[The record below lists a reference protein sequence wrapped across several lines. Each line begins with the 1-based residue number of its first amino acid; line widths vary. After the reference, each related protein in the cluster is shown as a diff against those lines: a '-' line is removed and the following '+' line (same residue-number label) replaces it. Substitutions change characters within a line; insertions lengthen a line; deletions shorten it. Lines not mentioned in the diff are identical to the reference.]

1 MNAPT
6 TLKELMPASP
16 DTDNKGQ
23 QGQDIIH
30 ESAHLHVTGEAI
42 YTDDIPELRGT
53 LYAALIL
60 SPVAHGELIG
70 DGIDYAA
77 IMKEHGVVAV
87 YTAKDIPGE
96 NNCGPIIH
104 DDPFLADGKVEFLGQ
119 AVAVVVATDMLYA
132 REVAKRAKVLV
143 KELPALLTIEEALEA
158 KSFIMPA
165 KGITRGKPAEAIANA
180 SHQITG
186 STYCGQ
192 QEQFYLEG
200 QITYA
205 VPREDDQLTL
215 YVSTQH
221 PDGNQRE
228 AAAALNLTT
237 KDVEVICRRMGGAFG
252 GKEGNASIFSQSAAL
267 AAFKLKKPVKLR
279 INRDDDMMVTGKRH
293 DFRIDYTVGF
303 DDNGR
308 ILGADFMLASR
319 CGYSTD
325 FSGPVNDRAVLHI
338 DNCYYL
344 PHLHIISHR
353 CKTHTQSGT
362 AFRGFG
368 GPQGMFGIETVIE
381 EIALKTG
388 LDALDVRKVNLYQ
401 DPAVSGDAGSMTTQY
416 NQVIEDFIADKV
428 IDQVEAESKYRARRD
443 SVNTFNA
450 KNKYRK
456 KGVALVP
463 LKFGIS
469 FTATML
475 NQGGALLN
483 IYMDGSVSVNHG
495 GTEMGQG
502 LNTKMQQVAADGL
515 GIPVRYVRV
524 SGTDT
529 QKVPNASATA
539 ASSGADIN
547 GAAINNACDQMRA
560 RLAPVAA
567 RMLGCDAAD
576 IVFAQGAA
584 SVRQDT
590 TPVRQDATPVRPELV
605 EGFTPSSTPPKLTQI
620 DWKSL
625 IKQAWLDR
633 VGLSVTGFYM
643 TPDIKYDFTTL
654 QGKAFY
660 YNCYGAAVTEVE
672 IDTRTGEWWL
682 QAVDIVH
689 DAGQS
694 INPSIDIGQ
703 IEGAYVQGMGW
714 LTMEECVWDLK
725 GKKTEDGF
733 SGRGKLLTHGPST
746 YKIPVASDIP
756 EHFKVSFFDGQNVK
770 PTPFRSKAVGE
781 PPLMLALSAYFALR
795 DAVSASADHTARV
808 DLTAPATPEKIL
820 MACERAK
827 ALSQP

>member
-6 TLKELMPASP
+6 TLKELMPDTAK
-16 DTDNKGQ
+16 DTDSKGQ

-30 ESAHLHVTGEAI
+30 ESAHLHVTGEAV

-60 SPVAHGELIG
+60 SPVAHGTLIG

-158 KSFIMPA
+158 QSFIMPA

-180 SHQITG
+180 PRKITG

-205 VPREDDQLTL
+205 VPREDNQLTL

-381 EIALKTG
+381 EIAQNIGK
-388 LDALDVRKVNLYQ
+388 DPVDVRKVNLYQ
-401 DPAVSGDAGSMTTQY
+401 DPAISGDAGSMTTQY

-443 SVNTFNA
+443 SVNAFNA

-515 GIPVRYVRV
+515 GIPVRHVRV
-524 SGTDT
+524 TGTDT

-547 GAAINNACDQMRA
+547 GAAVNNACDQMRA

-567 RMLGCDAAD
+567 RMLGCHADAIKFEAGQAVNTGTSGLND
-576 IVFAQGAA
+576 KK
-584 SVRQDT
+584 SV
-590 TPVRQDATPVRPELV
+590 
-605 EGFTPSSTPPKLTQI
+605 
-620 DWKSL
+620 DWTSL

-795 DAVSASADHTARV
+795 DAVSASAGHTARV

-827 ALSQP
+827 AKLHL

>member
-6 TLKELMPASP
+6 TLKEFMPA
-16 DTDNKGQ
+16 TDLAGQ
-23 QGQDIIH
+23 QGQGIVH
-30 ESAHLHVTGEAI
+30 ESAHLHVTGEAV

-70 DGIDYAA
+70 EGIDRAA
-77 IMKEHGVVAV
+77 ILAQHGVVAV

-104 DDPFLADGKVEFLGQ
+104 DDPFLAAGKVEFLGQ
-119 AVAVVVATDMLYA
+119 AVAVVVAHDMLYA

-158 KSFIMPA
+158 QSFIMPA
-165 KGITRGKPAEAIANA
+165 KGITRGKPAEAIEKAPRK
-180 SHQITG
+180 ITG

-267 AAFKLKKPVKLR
+267 AAHLLKKPVKLR
-279 INRDDDMMVTGKRH
+279 VNRDDDMMITGKRH

-303 DDNGR
+303 DDSGR

-381 EIALKTG
+381 EIAQQIGK
-388 LDALDVRKVNLYQ
+388 DPLDVRKANLYQ

-428 IDQVEAESKYRARRD
+428 IDQVEAESAYRARRT
-443 SVNTFNA
+443 SVTAFNA
-450 KNKYRK
+450 KNKHRK

-502 LNTKMQQVAADGL
+502 LNTKMAQVAADGL

-524 SGTDT
+524 TGTDT

-547 GAAINNACDQMRA
+547 GAAVNNACDQMRE

-567 RMLGCDAAD
+567 RMLGCKAEDV
-576 IVFAQGAA
+576 VFAQGAA
-584 SVRQDT
+584 SVR
-590 TPVRQDATPVRPELV
+590 PEIALGLAPSATL
-605 EGFTPSSTPPKLTQI
+605 PKPTQV

-682 QAVDIVH
+682 KAVDIVH

-694 INPSIDIGQ
+694 INPAVDLGQ
-703 IEGAYVQGMGW
+703 IEGAYIQGMGW

-725 GKKTEDGF
+725 GKGDGM
-733 SGRGKLLTHGPST
+733 GRGKLLTHGPST
-746 YKIPVASDIP
+746 YKIPVASDVP

-795 DAVSASADHTARV
+795 DAVSASADHKVRV
-808 DLTAPATPEKIL
+808 DLTAPATPERIL

-827 ALSQP
+827 ARLK

>member
-6 TLKELMPASP
+6 TLKELLP
-16 DTDNKGQ
+16 DTLQ
-23 QGQDIIH
+23 EQGSNLVH
-30 ESAHLHVTGEAI
+30 ESAHLHVTGAAV

-53 LYAALIL
+53 LYAAIIM

-70 DGIDYAA
+70 EGIDRAA
-77 IMKEHGVVAV
+77 ILAEHGVVAV

-104 DDPFLADGKVEFLGQ
+104 DDPFLAAGKVEFLGQ
-119 AVAVVVATDMLYA
+119 AVAVVVAKDMLYA
-132 REVAKRAKVLV
+132 REAAKHAKVLV
-143 KELPALLTIEEALEA
+143 KELPAILTIEEALA
-158 KSFIMPA
+158 ANSFIMPA
-165 KGITRGKPAEAIANA
+165 KAITRGKPQEAIAA
-180 SHQITG
+180 APHKLSG

-205 VPREDDQLTL
+205 VPREDNQLTL

-237 KDVEVICRRMGGAFG
+237 KDVEVICRRMGGGFG

-267 AAFKLKKPVKLR
+267 AAHKLQRPVKLR
-279 INRDDDMMVTGKRH
+279 VNRDDDMMITGKRH
-293 DFRIDYTVGF
+293 DFRLDYTVGF
-303 DDNGR
+303 DDAGR
-308 ILGADFMLASR
+308 ILGVDFMIASR

-325 FSGPVNDRAVLHI
+325 YSGPVNNRAVLHI

-344 PHLHIISHR
+344 PNLHIISHR
-353 CKTHTQSGT
+353 CKTHTQSAT

-381 EIALKTG
+381 EIAQTIGK
-388 LDALDVRKVNLYQ
+388 DALDVRKINLYQ
-401 DPAVSGDAGSMTTQY
+401 DPSISGNAQTMTTQY
-416 NQVIEDFIADKV
+416 GQEIKDWVGDRVIN
-428 IDQVEAESKYRARRD
+428 QVEAESQYRERRAA
-443 SVNTFNA
+443 VNTFNA
-450 KNKYRK
+450 KNKTRK
-456 KGVALVP
+456 RGVALVP

-502 LNTKMQQVAADGL
+502 LNTKMQQVCADGL
-515 GIPVRYVRV
+515 GIPASLVRV
-524 SGTDT
+524 TATDT
-529 QKVPNASATA
+529 QKVPNASATS

-547 GAAINNACDQMRA
+547 GAAIMNACEQMRA

-567 RMLGCDAAD
+567 RMLNCDASTIKFIAGRAGFMPGNGQFD
-576 IVFAQGAA
+576 LKN
-584 SVRQDT
+584 SVEWS
-590 TPVRQDATPVRPELV
+590 A
-605 EGFTPSSTPPKLTQI
+605 
-620 DWKSL
+620 L
-625 IKQAWLDR
+625 IKKAWLDR
-633 VGLSVTGFYM
+633 VGLSVAGFYM
-643 TPDIKYDFTTL
+643 TPEIGYDIDTL
-654 QGKAFY
+654 MGHAFY
-660 YNCYGAAVTEVE
+660 YFCYGAAVTEVE

-682 QAVDIVH
+682 KAVDIVH

-694 INPSIDIGQ
+694 INPAIDIGQ

-725 GKKTEDGF
+725 GKPTKDGF
-733 SGRGKLLTHGPST
+733 SGKGKLLTHGPST
-746 YKIPVASDIP
+746 YKIPVASDVP
-756 EHFKVSFFDGQNVK
+756 EHFKVSLFDNQNLK

-781 PPLMLALSAYFALR
+781 PPLMLALSSYFAIR
-795 DAVSASADHTARV
+795 DAVSASADHKKRV
-808 DLTAPATPEKIL
+808 DFKAPATPERIL
-820 MACERAK
+820 MACE
-827 ALSQP
+827 ALKN